1 MAIVSTFAL
10 FCLPIPYLESLLCV
24 ENIDGEIQD
33 LKFLPNGLL
42 LSCSHDKTIRVWEY
56 NNNQQIGEPIEKRD
70 QLRCMDVVTETGTL
84 LIGTNTQAILTHNI
98 TDLINFIPEDQESIN
113 QLGYDM
119 SDYGSEGDEEN
130 KIDYDED
137 GNEVYRK
144 GHDMDDQ
151 DDFDYNGDDIVIQN
165 VMQLMKEQ
173 ERILEADK
181 AGAAAQ
187 YN

>member
-1 MAIVSTFAL
+1 M
-10 FCLPIPYLESLLCV
+10 
-24 ENIDGEIQD
+24 
-33 LKFLPNGLL
+33 
-42 LSCSHDKTIRVWEY
+42 
-56 NNNQQIGEPIEKRD
+56 
-70 QLRCMDVVTETGTL
+70 VTETGTL

-181 AGAAAQ
+181 AGVAAQ